1 VTGSPG
7 ATGETVKE
15 KVMTKKNPQND
26 GYFSNS
32 DENFELNPDLL
43 EKVAGGRERHFTL
56 DPNAPDFDTFMYYGE
71 EYWEKY
77 CKGL

>member
-1 VTGSPG
+1 MTGSPG
-7 ATGETVKE
+7 ATEETVKE

-32 DENFELNPDLL
+32 DENFELNPDML
-43 EKVAGGRERHFTL
+43 EKVAGRRERHFTL
-56 DPNAPDFDTFMYYGE
+56 DPNAPDFDTYMYYGE

>member
-1 VTGSPG
+1 MTGSPG
-7 ATGETVKE
+7 ATEETVKE

-32 DENFELNPDLL
+32 DENFELNSDLL

-56 DPNAPDFDTFMYYGE
+56 DPNDPDFDTYMYYGE

>member
-1 VTGSPG
+1 
-7 ATGETVKE
+7 
-15 KVMTKKNPQND
+15 MTKKNPQND

-32 DENFELNPDLL
+32 DENFELNPDML

-56 DPNAPDFDTFMYYGE
+56 DPNAPDFDTYMYYGE

>member
-1 VTGSPG
+1 
-7 ATGETVKE
+7 
-15 KVMTKKNPQND
+15 MTKKNPQND
-26 GYFSNS
+26 GYFSTS
-32 DENFELNPDLL
+32 DENFELHPALL

-56 DPNAPDFDTFMYYGE
+56 DSNDPDFDTYMYYGE